1 MYDIEGLPVA
11 KKPTNE
17 QKTMVV
23 WLLQLWIRVPDAM
36 SLKDKRR
43 AIKSIKERIANR
55 FNVSVAEV
63 GLLDSRRE
71 AELGVAMVSNDAKYT
86 QSCLSKV
93 VNLVQSRVKLALLDY
108 TIEML

>member
-1 MYDIEGLPVA
+1 
-11 KKPTNE
+11 
-17 QKTMVV
+17 MVV
-23 WLLQLWIRVPDAM
+23 GLLQLWIRVPDAM

-43 AIKSIKERIANR
+43 AIKSIKDRIANR

-71 AELGVAMVSNDAKYT
+71 AQLAVALVSNDSRFA

-93 VNLVQSRVKLALLDY
+93 VNLVQRMVKLELLDY
-108 TIEML
+108 SIEMI

>member
-1 MYDIEGLPVA
+1 MLVGMLE
-11 KKPTNE
+11 
-17 QKTMVV
+17 M
-23 WLLQLWIRVPDAM
+23 WIRIPDAM

-43 AIKSIKERIANR
+43 AIKSIKDRIANR

-71 AELGVAMVSNDAKYT
+71 AQVGVVMVSNESGFT

-93 VNLVQSRVKLALLDY
+93 VNFVQRDVKLELLDY
-108 TIEML
+108 TIEVI

>member
-1 MYDIEGLPVA
+1 
-11 KKPTNE
+11 
-17 QKTMVV
+17 
-23 WLLQLWIRVPDAM
+23 M

-43 AIKSIKERIANR
+43 AVKSIKDRIANR

-71 AELGVAMVSNDAKYT
+71 AELAVTIVSNDSSFS

-93 VNLVQSRVKLALLDY
+93 VNLVQRTVKLELLDY
-108 TIEML
+108 NIEML

>member
-1 MYDIEGLPVA
+1 M
-11 KKPTNE
+11 
-17 QKTMVV
+17 
-23 WLLQLWIRVPDAM
+23 LQLWVRVPDAM

-43 AIKSIKERIANR
+43 TIKSVKDRIANR

-71 AELGVAMVSNDAKYT
+71 AQLAVAMVTNDSGFA

-93 VNLVQSRVKLALLDY
+93 VSLVQSRVKLELLDY
-108 TIEML
+108 NIEMI

>member
-1 MYDIEGLPVA
+1 
-11 KKPTNE
+11 
-17 QKTMVV
+17 
-23 WLLQLWIRVPDAM
+23 M

-43 AIKSIKERIANR
+43 AIKSVKDRIANR

-71 AELGVAMVSNDAKYT
+71 AELAVAIVTNDSGFA

-93 VNLVQSRVKLALLDY
+93 VGLVRSRVKLELVDY
-108 TIEML
+108 NIEML